1 LLCPLLASMT
11 DLQSHKNNP
20 TDAGESSLKIN
31 QTRAAEFLQALEQ
44 RPKEQLAFVYQAII
58 VSLIAHIFILFVTQM
73 LTEDHRMSEE
83 EVIYEE
89 LEMDMLTEEP
99 LPEEPPQPEEAMRS
113 GELRN
118 LVANENSE
126 RSSDARSYRG
136 MSSSQMKEQVYNDLK
151 AMEAEEFARLNNG
164 APDYTVAA
172 KTEGS
177 KKDNAGPKKS
187 DLDWYREQKN
197 NKSYSG
203 PVTASFNM
211 KGREPL
217 DNPIPTY
224 RCKTNGV
231 VVILVSIDELGK
243 VIDARIQEGS
253 STPNECLRAESEK
266 YARLWRFDYSA
277 SKRKQDGTITFT
289 FQQQ

>member
-1 LLCPLLASMT
+1 MT
-11 DLQSHKNNP
+11 DIEENTTSAPSN
-20 TDAGESSLKIN
+20 DSSSLRIN
-31 QTRAAEFLQALEQ
+31 TSRADEFLRALDA
-44 RPKEQLAFVYQAII
+44 RPKEQWAFVYQAII
-58 VSLIAHIFILFVTQM
+58 VSLVAHIFILFVTQM
-73 LTEDHRMSEE
+73 LTEDHRVAED

-89 LEMDMLTEEP
+89 LAMDMLDEEP
-99 LPEEPPQPEEAMRS
+99 LPEQPPQPEEAMRS

-164 APDYTVAA
+164 APDYTVAT

-231 VVILVSIDELGK
+231 VVVLVSIDELGK

-266 YARLWRFDYSA
+266 YALLWRFDYSA

>member
-1 LLCPLLASMT
+1 MT
-11 DLQSHKNNP
+11 DIEENTTSAPSN
-20 TDAGESSLKIN
+20 DSSSLRIN
-31 QTRAAEFLQALEQ
+31 TSRADEFLRALDA
-44 RPKEQLAFVYQAII
+44 RPKEQWAFVYQAII
-58 VSLIAHIFILFVTQM
+58 VSLVAHIFILFVTQM
-73 LTEDHRMSEE
+73 LTEDHRVAED

-89 LEMDMLTEEP
+89 LAMDMLDEEP
-99 LPEEPPQPEEAMRS
+99 LPEEPPQPEEAMRT

-187 DLDWYREQKN
+187 DLDWDREQKN

>member
-1 LLCPLLASMT
+1 MKSKPGGDVALRI
-11 DLQSHKNNP
+11 N
-20 TDAGESSLKIN
+20 ES
-31 QTRAAEFLQALEQ
+31 RAADFVRALDN
-44 RPKEQLAFVYQAII
+44 RPKDQWAFIYQAII
-58 VSLIAHIFILFVTQM
+58 VSLVAHIFVLFVTQM
-73 LTEDHRMSEE
+73 LTEDHRVQED

-89 LEMDMLTEEP
+89 LAMDMLPDEP
-99 LPEEPPQPEEAMRS
+99 LPEEPEQMQETNRS

-118 LVANENSE
+118 LLANENSE
-126 RSSDARSYRG
+126 RSSEARSYRG

-164 APDYTVAA
+164 ATDYTVAP
-172 KTEGS
+172 KSEGG
-177 KKDNAGPKKS
+177 KQDNSTYRKGEN
-187 DLDWYREQKN
+187 DWFKEQQ

-224 RCKTNGV
+224 RCKTNGTV
-231 VVILVSIDELGK
+231 VVVVSIDESGR
-243 VIDARIQEGS
+243 VIDAHIQEGS
-253 STPNECLRAESEK
+253 SSSNECLRAESEK
-266 YARLWRFDYSA
+266 YARKWRFDYSA

-289 FQQQ
+289 FDAQ